1 MTPSR
6 LVDCPVISVVGM
18 FAQDR
23 LVALEATLAGTIAQ
37 MQAMQLQK
45 EELQQMLQQAQVS
58 IYSMSAAKCCLKTG
72 NNRSNCHCST
82 SSGSLLQSRESAGR
96 ESASSTD
103 VDCGLPISISLEGKQ
118 RQLSAEEI
126 ACMPVQEFATLW
138 TVSCIANLQRLE
150 SCHMLHQIWLVALH
164 SDIHCL

>member
-1 MTPSR
+1 
-6 LVDCPVISVVGM
+6 M

-23 LVALEATLAGTIAQ
+23 LVAMEATLAGTIAH
-37 MQAMQLQK
+37 MQEMQLQK

-58 IYSMSAAKCCLKTG
+58 MYSLSAATCCLKTG
-72 NNRSNCHCST
+72 NNRSHCHCST
-82 SSGSLLQSRESAGR
+82 SSGSVLQSRESAGR

-138 TVSCIANLQRLE
+138 TVSVFANLAMAGILPHAASSLVGSLALGHPLLVVPE
-150 SCHMLHQIWLVALH
+150 STSYCFRA
-164 SDIHCL
+164 